1 MKKSKVIVAVT
12 AVIIVAA
19 WVVFF
24 VSGKAAKGASGTA
37 AAKQSTQQKSSADAG
52 SEGMPGMPGMSQSQP
67 PKEPKEQP
75 KEAASEEE
83 QGEEAP
89 TIEISPEKQQ
99 LIGVKTTVIAV
110 RPLVRAIR
118 TVGRIEYDEKKVATV
133 NTKFECWIEKLYV
146 DYTGRY
152 VKKGEPL
159 AEVYSPELIA
169 TQQEFINVLRWAK
182 KPAAPG
188 PDAGDG
194 DGLGIG
200 KMISRD
206 SEMMVEAAKQRLR
219 LWDISDGQI
228 RKIEES
234 GKPVKTLTIYSPVSG
249 YVVQKAALKGMRVM
263 PGEKL
268 FDIADLST
276 VWIIADIYEDELPEL
291 RSGDTARIALSYIPG
306 REFVSKIDYIYPTL
320 SGETRTAKAR
330 FTIPNPR
337 MQLKPQM
344 YANVVIKVN
353 LGKRLCIPDDAVIDT
368 GTREVVYVDKGD
380 GYFEPREV
388 LLGLR
393 GEGYRE
399 VLAGLKAGEKV
410 ASAATFLIDS
420 EAQLK
425 GVKPLERKH

>member
-1 MKKSKVIVAVT
+1 
-12 AVIIVAA
+12 
-19 WVVFF
+19 
-24 VSGKAAKGASGTA
+24 
-37 AAKQSTQQKSSADAG
+37 
-52 SEGMPGMPGMSQSQP
+52 MPGMSQPQP
-67 PKEPKEQP
+67 AKEQP
-75 KEAASEEE
+75 KEAAEE
-83 QGEEAP
+83 QQAEEAP
-89 TIEISPEKQQ
+89 TVEIPSEKQQ
-99 LIGVKTTVIAV
+99 LIGVRTTEVAV

-118 TVGRIEYDEKKVATV
+118 TVGRIEYDEKRVATV

-188 PDAGDG
+188 PDTGTG

-206 SEMMVEAAKQRLR
+206 SEMMVEASKQRLR
-219 LWDISDGQI
+219 LWDISDDQI

-234 GKPVKTLTIYSPVSG
+234 GKPLRTLTIYSPVSG

-276 VWIIADIYEDELPEL
+276 VWIIADIYEDQLPEL

-320 SGETRTAKAR
+320 SSETRTAKAR

-344 YANVVIKVN
+344 YADVVIKVN
-353 LGKRLCIPDDAVIDT
+353 LGKRLCVPDDAVIDT

-399 VLAGLKAGEKV
+399 VLAGLKSGEKV

-425 GVKPLERKH
+425 GVKPLRRD